1 MPLYTILGVADL
13 PMAGLAEIYRATE
26 RGIADRGIN
35 RA

>member
-1 MPLYTILGVADL
+1 MSLYTMFGVADL

-26 RGIADRGIN
+26 RSIADRGIN